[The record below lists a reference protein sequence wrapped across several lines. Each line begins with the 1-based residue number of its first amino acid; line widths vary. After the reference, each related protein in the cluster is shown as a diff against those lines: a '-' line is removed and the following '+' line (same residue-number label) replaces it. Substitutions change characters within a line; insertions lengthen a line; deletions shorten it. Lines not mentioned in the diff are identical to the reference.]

1 LGLAYRFRGLVQYHH
16 GSIQADMVLKEPG
29 ILHLDLK
36 TLRKGLS
43 STGSQEVYWLVWVST

>member
-1 LGLAYRFRGLVQYHH
+1 
-16 GSIQADMVLKEPG
+16 VLKEPG